1 MLQILKKTYPYYG
14 KIYGVLILCILLG
27 QVQGLLMLIEPQI
40 ISLIVDQVINPALG
54 KAAETNSSI
63 FSFVIAGCDPS
74 DWWGMLGRLVL
85 FLGGIMLLYFIT
97 FYTRW
102 NVAHYFSI
110 GCDNKLRGAVMKK
123 IHSFGPALMKGYSN
137 GDLITIVNSDS
148 QKIRDFHVGT
158 IPFMVDS
165 IVYIGFALYFLSRIS
180 LLLMLIPFITVG
192 IFFIITKGMMKLF
205 DTLYDGIWQKNS
217 ELNTETQESIYGIRT
232 IKSYGREDVRKS
244 RFKKRSED
252 VKEYSTMFG
261 IKRARYWLAFDG
273 ADQIVMLF
281 SMIVSIYLASK
292 FQMTSGEYSS
302 FLIYLLGITGSF
314 VDMIFFATDIQGE
327 KVSVRRMF
335 GLLDKENPVL
345 DSYGTK
351 KVSGEP
357 HIRLE
362 HVTVYANEKKEKK
375 LVDDVNLDI
384 PYGKKVGIM
393 GRTGSGKSVLLKV
406 LQAFR
411 EYQEG
416 EIQINDVPFHEYDR
430 GEITRIYGYA
440 MQDVFLF
447 SHSIAANIAYYRPD
461 ATEDEIEK
469 FAGVACVDE
478 FAESF
483 PERYE
488 TIIGEKGFGLSGG
501 QKQRVAIARALL
513 KEAPVTVL
521 DDCTSALD
529 MDTESKIFAN
539 LEEHFKEKT
548 LIMATHRA
556 RALKDFDE
564 ILFMDDGKIIERGT
578 FEELMELNGAYAGI
592 YRQQMDK
599 EVFVIE

>member
-1 MLQILKKTYPYYG
+1 MLQILKKTCPYYG
-14 KIYGVLILCILLG
+14 KIYGVLILCTLFG
-27 QVQGLLMLIEPQI
+27 QVQGLLMLVEPQI
-40 ISLIVDQVINPALG
+40 ISLIVDCVINPALG
-54 KAAETNSSI
+54 KAPETNSSI
-63 FSFVIAGCDPS
+63 FSFIIAGCDQS
-74 DWWGMLGRLVL
+74 DWWGMLWRLIL
-85 FLGGIMLLYFIT
+85 FLGGTMLLYFIT

-102 NVAHYFSI
+102 NLAHYFSI
-110 GCDNKLRGAVMKK
+110 GCDNRLRGEVLKK
-123 IHSFGPALMKGYSN
+123 IHSFGPSLMKEYSS

-148 QKIRDFHVGT
+148 QRIRDFHVAT

-165 IVYIGFALYFLSRIS
+165 IVYIGVALYFLSRIS

-192 IFFIITKGMMKLF
+192 IFVVITKGMMKLF
-205 DTLYDGIWQKNS
+205 DTLYDGIWRKNS

-232 IKSYGREDVRKS
+232 IKSYGREDVRKR
-244 RFKKRSED
+244 RFYERSED
-252 VKEYSTMFG
+252 VRDYSTTFG
-261 IKRARYWLAFDG
+261 IKRARYMLAFDG
-273 ADQIVMLF
+273 ADQIVMLL

-292 FQMTSGEYSS
+292 FEMTSGEYSS
-302 FLIYLLGITGSF
+302 FLIYLLGIIGSF
-314 VDMIFFATDIQGE
+314 VDLIFYATDIQGE

-335 GLLDKENPVL
+335 GFLDKENPVL

-362 HVTVYANEKKEKK
+362 HVTVYENDKREKK
-375 LVDDVNLDI
+375 LVDDVSLDI

-393 GRTGSGKSVLLKV
+393 GKIGSGKSVLLKTI
-406 LQAFR
+406 QAFW
-411 EYQEG
+411 EYEDG
-416 EIQINDVPFHEYDR
+416 EIEINGIPFHEYDR

-447 SHSIAANIAYYRPD
+447 SHSIAANIAYYRPEAD
-461 ATEDEIEK
+461 EKEIEK
-469 FAGVACVDE
+469 FAEIACVDE
-478 FAESF
+478 FASQF
-483 PERYE
+483 PDRYE

-513 KEAPVTVL
+513 KDAPVTVL

-539 LEEHFKEKT
+539 LENHFKEKT

-564 ILFMDDGKIIERGT
+564 ILFMDNGKIIERGT
-578 FEELMELNGAYAGI
+578 FDELMEKEGAYAGI

-599 EVFVIE
+599 EVYVSE

>member
-1 MLQILKKTYPYYG
+1 MVQILKKTYPYYG
-14 KIYGVLILCILLG
+14 KIYGVLILCTLFG
-27 QVQGLLMLIEPQI
+27 QVQGLLMLVEPQI
-40 ISLIVDQVINPALG
+40 ISLIVDCVINPALG
-54 KAAETNSSI
+54 KAPGANSSI
-63 FSFVIAGCDPS
+63 FSFIIAGCGQS
-74 DWWGMLGRLVL
+74 DWWGMLWRLVL
-85 FLGGIMLLYFIT
+85 FLAGTMLLYFIT
-97 FYTRW
+97 FYARW
-102 NVAHYFSI
+102 NLAHYFSI
-110 GCDNKLRGAVMKK
+110 GCDNQLRGAVLKK
-123 IHSFGPALMKGYSN
+123 IHSFGPSLLKEYSS

-148 QKIRDFHVGT
+148 QRIRDFHVAT
-158 IPFMVDS
+158 IPFMIDS

-192 IFFIITKGMMKLF
+192 IFVVITKGMMKLF
-205 DTLYDGIWQKNS
+205 DTLYDGIWRKNS
-217 ELNTETQESIYGIRT
+217 ELNTVTQESIYGIRT
-232 IKSYGREDVRKS
+232 VKSYGREDVRKR
-244 RFKKRSED
+244 RFYEKSQD
-252 VKEYSTMFG
+252 VRDYSTTFG
-261 IKRARYWLAFDG
+261 IKRARYMLAFDG
-273 ADQIVMLF
+273 ADQIVMLL
-281 SMIVSIYLASK
+281 SMIVSIYLAGK
-292 FQMTSGEYSS
+292 FEMTSGEYSS
-302 FLIYLLGITGSF
+302 FLIYLLGIVGSF
-314 VDMIFFATDIQGE
+314 VDLIFYATDIQGE

-335 GLLDKENPVL
+335 GFLEKENPAL
-345 DSYGTK
+345 ESYGTK
-351 KVSGEP
+351 RVSGEP

-362 HVTVYANEKKEKK
+362 HVTVYENDKREKK
-375 LVDDVNLDI
+375 LVDDVTLDI

-406 LQAFR
+406 IQAFR
-411 EYQEG
+411 EYQDG
-416 EIQINDVPFHEYDR
+416 EIEINGIPFHEYDR

-447 SHSIAANIAYYRPD
+447 SHSITANIAYYRPEAD
-461 ATEDEIEK
+461 AEEVEKYAEI
-469 FAGVACVDE
+469 ACVDE
-478 FAESF
+478 FANQF

-513 KEAPVTVL
+513 KNAPVTVL

-539 LEEHFKEKT
+539 LEKHFKEKT

-578 FEELMELNGAYAGI
+578 FDELMEKEGAYANI

-599 EVFVIE
+599 EVYVDE

>member
-1 MLQILKKTYPYYG
+1 MGKLK
-14 KIYGVLILCILLG
+14 
-27 QVQGLLMLIEPQI
+27 
-40 ISLIVDQVINPALG
+40 
-54 KAAETNSSI
+54 
-63 FSFVIAGCDPS
+63 
-74 DWWGMLGRLVL
+74 
-85 FLGGIMLLYFIT
+85 
-97 FYTRW
+97 
-102 NVAHYFSI
+102 
-110 GCDNKLRGAVMKK
+110 
-123 IHSFGPALMKGYSN
+123 
-137 GDLITIVNSDS
+137 
-148 QKIRDFHVGT
+148 
-158 IPFMVDS
+158 
-165 IVYIGFALYFLSRIS
+165 
-180 LLLMLIPFITVG
+180 
-192 IFFIITKGMMKLF
+192 
-205 DTLYDGIWQKNS
+205 
-217 ELNTETQESIYGIRT
+217 
-232 IKSYGREDVRKS
+232 
-244 RFKKRSED
+244 
-252 VKEYSTMFG
+252 YSTMFG

-375 LVDDVNLDI
+375 LVDDVTLDI

-416 EIQINDVPFHEYDR
+416 EIQINNVPFHEYDR

-578 FEELMELNGAYAGI
+578 FEELMGLNGAYAGI

-599 EVFVIE
+599 EVYVIE

>member
-14 KIYGVLILCILLG
+14 KIYGVLILCTLLG

-40 ISLIVDQVINPALG
+40 ISLIVDSVINPALG
-54 KAAETNSSI
+54 KAPEANSSI
-63 FSFVIAGCDPS
+63 FSFVIAGCDQA
-74 DWWGMLGRLVL
+74 DWWGMLGRLIL

-97 FYTRW
+97 FYVRW
-102 NVAHYFSI
+102 NLAHYFSI

-123 IHSFGPALMKGYSN
+123 IHSFGPSLMKEYSN

-148 QKIRDFHVGT
+148 QRIRDFHVAT

-165 IVYIGFALYFLSRIS
+165 IVYIGIALYFLSRIS
-180 LLLMLIPFITVG
+180 LILMLIPFLTVG
-192 IFFIITKGMMKLF
+192 IFVVITKGMMKLF

-232 IKSYGREDVRKS
+232 IKSYGREDVRKK
-244 RFKKRSED
+244 RFYKRSED
-252 VKEYSTMFG
+252 VRDYSTSFG
-261 IKRARYWLAFDG
+261 IKRARYMLAFDG
-273 ADQIVMLF
+273 ADQIVMLL

-292 FQMTSGEYSS
+292 FEMTSGEYSS
-302 FLIYLLGITGSF
+302 FLIYLLGIIGSF
-314 VDMIFFATDIQGE
+314 VDLIFYATDIQGE

-335 GLLDKENPVL
+335 GFLEKENPVL
-345 DSYGTK
+345 DSYGTR
-351 KVSGEP
+351 KVTGEP

-362 HVTVYANEKKEKK
+362 HVTVYENDKKEKK
-375 LVDDVNLDI
+375 LVDDVSLDI

-406 LQAFR
+406 MQAFR
-411 EYQEG
+411 EYEEG
-416 EIQINDVPFHEYDR
+416 DIQINGIHFHEYDR

-447 SHSIAANIAYYRPD
+447 SHSIAANIAYYRPE
-461 ATEDEIEK
+461 ASEEEIEK
-469 FAGVACVDE
+469 FAKIACVDE
-478 FAESF
+478 FAHYF
-483 PERYE
+483 PDQYE

-513 KEAPVTVL
+513 KDAPITVL

-539 LEEHFKEKT
+539 LEEHFQEKT

-578 FEELMELNGAYAGI
+578 FDELMERNGAYANI
-592 YRQQMDK
+592 YHQQMDK
-599 EVFVIE
+599 EVYVSE